1 MKYQIESNSYKPQK
15 QEFPKGL
22 SLDKNKEM
30 RFK

>member
-1 MKYQIESNSYKPQK
+1 MKHQVESKSYKTQK